1 MAKFDRYAPFEGSAP
16 AASDAKPADRY
27 APFTPTATS
36 SDTAPEESSSANLGA
51 IAAGAAVGYGA
62 NKFFPLDPIDSQA
75 KNRAAKLK
83 DELSGLRA
91 QGSVAASQLEAARK
105 PFLLAQASNTINEAE
120 FVRNRALMEAVTKRA
135 MELGVEP
142 KSFLSGSELFQ
153 RAMSPE
159 MGFGTTNYVNA
170 MYKNVNPIIESRIES
185 MGDAKPVMSEYKSTE
200 PLARQVVG
208 TTVQTPK
215 GILTPIGRGAEVTR
229 AGMELALTERALLEA
244 HAAFEASRAA
254 EQAAQAAID
263 PKLAPAVDRLE
274 RQVAGSRAEM
284 LAAQKAVPSVAEKIA
299 SVVSSPKVGAGLGAL
314 SAYKLPQA
322 YEEYMRGNY
331 RDALLHGLEGVSGG
345 LMLAPHSLLK
355 AAGMVGMAVPMA
367 YEYGP
372 LAYDAIK
379 KGFNYFNPKQ

>member
-1 MAKFDRYAPFEGSAP
+1 MEKFDRYAPFSGSTP
-16 AASDAKPADRY
+16 AASEAKPVDRY

-36 SDTAPEESSSANLGA
+36 SAAAPEEGSDINPAA
-51 IAAGAAVGYGA
+51 IAAGAAAGYGA
-62 NKFFPLDPIDSQA
+62 NKFFPLDPIDLQA
-75 KNRAAKLK
+75 EKRAANLK

-91 QGSVAASQLEAARK
+91 QGRVATQQLETARE

-135 MELGVEP
+135 MELGVDP
-142 KSFLSGSELFQ
+142 KTFLSGSELFQ

-159 MGFGTTNYVNA
+159 VGFGTTNYVNA

-200 PLARQVVG
+200 PRARQVVG
-208 TTVQTPK
+208 ATVQTPK
-215 GILTPIGRGAEVTR
+215 GILTPIGRGAEVTQ
-229 AGMELALTERALLEA
+229 AGMELAITERALLEA

-254 EQAAQAAID
+254 EQAAQAAVD
-263 PKLAPAVDRLE
+263 PKLSSAVDRLD
-274 RQVAGSRAEM
+274 RQVAGSKAEM
-284 LAAQKAVPSVAEKIA
+284 LAAQKAMPTAAEKIA
-299 SVVSSPKVGAGLGAL
+299 SYVSGPKVGAGLGAI

-322 YEEYMRGNY
+322 YEEFIKGNY
-331 RDALLHGLEGVSGG
+331 RDAMLHGLEGISGG
-345 LMLAPHSLLK
+345 LMLAPNPYLK
-355 AAGMVGMAVPMA
+355 AAGVAAMAPALA

-379 KGFNYFNPKQ
+379 KGFNYFNPNK